1 MIWLQ
6 LLLSFT
12 QIGFTSFGGLSMI
25 SVIDREMTSHG
36 WMTSAELSDIVA
48 IAEMTPGPLG
58 INCATFAGLRVG
70 GLVGA
75 VAATVGVLMP
85 TFTVCL
91 VVGRFLHRSSQSS
104 LLQKLLFGV
113 RPVCIGLT
121 FSTIVSLVLSNYSLG
136 DTLDPRLLL
145 IGVVGFALHYW
156 KKLTVPMLILLSGFA
171 GALFL

>member
-1 MIWLQ
+1 MIWLE

-25 SVIDREMTSHG
+25 SVINREMTAHG

-70 GLVGA
+70 GLLGA
-75 VAATVGVLMP
+75 AAATAGVLMP

-91 VVGRFLHRSSQSS
+91 VVERFLRRFRTSS
-104 LLQKLLFGV
+104 LLQNLLLGV
-113 RPVCIGLT
+113 RPACIGLT
-121 FSTIVSLVLSNYSLG
+121 FSTILTLTASNYFPG
-136 DTLDPRLLL
+136 GGLDLRLLA
-145 IGVVGFALHYW
+145 IGAAGFALHYW
-156 KKLTVPMLILLSGFA
+156 KKLSVPALILLSGLA
-171 GALFL
+171 GLILL

>member
-1 MIWLQ
+1 MVWLQ
-6 LLLSFT
+6 LLLSFI

-25 SVIDREMTSHG
+25 SVINREMTAHG

-70 GLVGA
+70 GLMGA
-75 VAATVGVLMP
+75 AAATAGVLMP

-91 VVGRFLHRSSQSS
+91 VVERFLRRFRTSSV
-104 LLQKLLFGV
+104 LQKLLLGV

-121 FSTIVSLVLSNYSLG
+121 CSTILSLTAANYFG
-136 DTLDPRLLL
+136 GGAPDAALLL
-145 IGVVGFALHYW
+145 IGGAGFALHYW
-156 KKLTVPMLILLSGFA
+156 KKLSVPGLILLSGLA
-171 GALFL
+171 GLLLL